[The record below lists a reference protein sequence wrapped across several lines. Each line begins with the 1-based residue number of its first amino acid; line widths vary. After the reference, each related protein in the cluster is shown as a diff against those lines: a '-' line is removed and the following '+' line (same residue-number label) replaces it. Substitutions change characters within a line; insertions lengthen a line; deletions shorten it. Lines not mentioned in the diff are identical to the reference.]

1 MTNLYICTVVC
12 RYEEEESGYRE
23 MKQTDSGQGEKQMDK
38 EKKTTDGDMKQTG
51 QKEEADGQKMK
62 QKDNKKQ
69 QTDRKNE
76 ADGQKEEAN

>member
-38 EKKTTDGDMKQTG
+38 EKKTTDGDMKQKG
-51 QKEEADGQKMK
+51 KK
-62 QKDNKKQ
+62 KKQ
-69 QTDRKNE
+69 MDK
-76 ADGQKEEAN
+76 K